1 MIATSYQIY
10 PTNGELAYQ
19 VDYSDGLKLRA
30 VEGNGTIRQEYEHDG
45 AWLQVGES
53 DAERMKASVI
63 NALEQLA
70 SHWSN

>member
-1 MIATSYQIY
+1 MIAISHQIY
-10 PTNGELAYQ
+10 PINGGMAYQ

-30 VEGNGTIRQEYEHDG
+30 VEGTGTIRQEYEHDG

-53 DAERMKASVI
+53 DRGFVVVASVI

-70 SHWSN
+70 

>member
-1 MIATSYQIY
+1 MIAISHQIY
-10 PTNGELAYQ
+10 PINGGMAYQ

-53 DAERMKASVI
+53 DRGFAVVASVI

-70 SHWSN
+70 